1 VLTTDCTN
9 EEVQMHP
16 NPKRIIPVLF
26 LIAIVGGGTW
36 WYLTQGNGSQAN
48 GALAASGTIEGTQ
61 VVLAPELGGRVRE
74 VLVHEGDSVKA
85 GQPLLRFDDAL
96 LQAQLSQAQ
105 ASLQLAQANY
115 DLVARGPTDEQRLLA
130 IASAEAEL
138 TNAQQALK
146 ALSDNAGLTQSQLQQ
161 AIASTDK
168 TRDKAQQYLD
178 NVVTE
183 ANPVDIEASWA
194 SVVIAQDKLENAIE
208 DFEPYENKDQSNLT
222 RAVFQAQVAAAQ
234 KQYDSMVERYNNLV
248 GTANKYELAA
258 AQADLALLEAKLAD
272 AQRQYTELENGIDP
286 DALTLAQAR
295 LMTAE
300 ANLAVA
306 KADTSPEQLAAAQAQ
321 VEVAR
326 GALEVIETQIA
337 KLVIVAPTDGVV
349 LIRSAE
355 PGEVLVAGA
364 PLLTLL
370 ELEGLTITVY
380 VSEDRYGQISLG
392 QTATVSV
399 DSFPGETFKA
409 TVRRIA
415 DQAEFTPRNVQTEE
429 GRRTTVFAVEL
440 SLANSE
446 GKLKPGMPA
455 DVDFTP

>member
-1 VLTTDCTN
+1 L
-9 EEVQMHP
+9 
-16 NPKRIIPVLF
+16 
-26 LIAIVGGGTW
+26 
-36 WYLTQGNGSQAN
+36 
-48 GALAASGTIEGTQ
+48 
-61 VVLAPELGGRVRE
+61 
-74 VLVHEGDSVKA
+74 
-85 GQPLLRFDDAL
+85 
-96 LQAQLSQAQ
+96 
-105 ASLQLAQANY
+105 
-115 DLVARGPTDEQRLLA
+115 
-130 IASAEAEL
+130 
-138 TNAQQALK
+138 
-146 ALSDNAGLTQSQLQQ
+146 
-161 AIASTDK
+161 
-168 TRDKAQQYLD
+168 
-178 NVVTE
+178 
-183 ANPVDIEASWA
+183 
-194 SVVIAQDKLENAIE
+194 
-208 DFEPYENKDQSNLT
+208 
-222 RAVFQAQVAAAQ
+222 AAAQ

-272 AQRQYTELENGIDP
+272 AQRQYAELENGIDP
-286 DALTLAQAR
+286 DALALAQAR

-306 KADTSPEQLAAAQAQ
+306 QAETSPEQLAAAQAQ
-321 VEVAR
+321 VEVSR

-337 KLVIVAPTDGVV
+337 KLVIIAPTDGVV

-380 VSEDRYGQISLG
+380 ISEDRYGQISLG
-392 QTATVSV
+392 QSATVRV

-409 TVRRIA
+409 TVKRIA

-440 SLANSE
+440 SLTNSE

-455 DVDFTP
+455 DVDFNP